1 MNDMRKARTGEIE
14 LIRKQFLGE
23 YVFFSALMAVSG
35 LLTLCIIPSAIKAMV
50 DKGSV
55 SFAVISIIL
64 QLFVV
69 ALAAILF
76 KMSIDLAG
84 KVKDLKDNRIMVSDC
99 TVDNVSVKGTG
110 KHMATV
116 VTVEKEDG
124 TKETLN
130 TLKGSDC
137 YHKNMRALLISY
149 PSQYGK
155 NEAKDVCLCS
165 EAMAA

>member
-1 MNDMRKARTGEIE
+1 MDDLRKARTGELE
-14 LIRKQFLGE
+14 LIKKQFLGE
-23 YVFFSALMAVSG
+23 YVFFTGLMAVSG
-35 LLTLCIIPSAIKAMV
+35 LLTLAIIPTAIKAML

-55 SFAVISIIL
+55 SFAVVSIIL

-69 ALAAILF
+69 ALAVILF

-84 KVKDLKDNRIMVSDC
+84 KVKDLKENRIMVSDC
-99 TVDNVSVKGTG
+99 TVDNVRVKGAG

-116 VTVEKEDG
+116 VTVEKKDG

-155 NEAKDVCLCS
+155 KEAKDVCLCVD
-165 EAMAA
+165 AKAA

>member
-1 MNDMRKARTGEIE
+1 MNDMRKARTGELEI
-14 LIRKQFLGE
+14 IRKQFLGE
-23 YVFFSALMAVSG
+23 YIFFSGLMAASG

-50 DKGSV
+50 DKGSL
-55 SFAVISIIL
+55 SFALISIIL

-84 KVKDLKDNRIMVSDC
+84 KVKDLKDNLIMVSDC
-99 TVDNVSVKGTG
+99 TVNNVSVKGTG

-155 NEAKDVCLCS
+155 NKAKDVCLCS